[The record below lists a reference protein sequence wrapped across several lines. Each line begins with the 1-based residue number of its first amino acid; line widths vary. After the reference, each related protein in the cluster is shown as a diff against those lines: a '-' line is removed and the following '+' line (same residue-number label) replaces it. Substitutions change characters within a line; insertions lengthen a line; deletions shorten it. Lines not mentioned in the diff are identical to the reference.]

1 MNLVLHQNCPPRE
14 EGVDGVSAGLVL
26 LDIDG
31 TENGISDNRVVEERV
46 LGESR
51 VRGIDGKVGFGT
63 LAAAERDLA
72 MTVPLDKSD

>member
-1 MNLVLHQNCPPRE
+1 M
-14 EGVDGVSAGLVL
+14 L

-31 TENGISDNRVVEERV
+31 IENGISDNHVVEERV

-63 LAAAERDLA
+63 LAMQLPSAI
-72 MTVPLDKSD
+72 